1 MRRPRRTVLALTAAA
16 VVCGAAAG
24 VIAIVHSSGNPVDT
38 ATIVAA
44 DLAVAALAL
53 AILTPVVTWWV
64 NSRRTT
70 VSTLSQ
76 AAAAADRLAAEMTDR
91 WQLEAVRR
99 RIVTPAPVTVRWR
112 WASGMTVRKDVTTA
126 PMPGTRL
133 PPLPCSGRARQVLGS
148 GVVTRLHD
156 EMYAR
161 LPHGRLVLLGGPG
174 AGKTA
179 AMLLL
184 MLAALDRRSSLTN
197 GDERG
202 RVPVPVWLTLGGWD
216 PAGITLREWAAER
229 MNLDH
234 PALRAPEYGPDAAGE
249 LLRGGRVALFLDGLD
264 EMPQEARA
272 HALKRISAEAAGL
285 RLVLTSR
292 PEQHQS
298 TASSFALDNSAVIEL
313 LPVRPAA
320 AGTFLL
326 HGQAGIRREQWS
338 RIVDYLKRNP
348 HSVAAKVLDNPLTL
362 SLARDAYASKDPIAL
377 SDPAAFPTQEALRE
391 HLIDQALV
399 TAYPDGKHREHA
411 AHWLAWLACQMG
423 TSRDLR
429 WWDIPAWIPRPHLR
443 LARVLGSA
451 LIVGLVTALALDIT
465 PVITAR
471 LGSNSTLGVGA
482 GLEDGLVVGAALGLA
497 LGPWLGRS
505 HAPRALA
512 LRWPAA
518 RDAVVIGL
526 LLTVISLGAPVSGS
540 LTSAFSVI
548 TTALTVAAAAFL
560 AFEFR
565 ALLSTPTADSPSA
578 TAIATYRADRTAGTA
593 VGLAAGAAFGLAVG
607 LGAETASSGFVSFLA
622 NKIDAAVP
630 VGCAIAVA
638 AMLLTGQVSR
648 LKFAEAIVSWHHRDR
663 VRFMHLLEEA
673 SRLQVLRQAGIV
685 YQFRHAALQDRLAAS
700 QLIEDQ
706 PQV

>member
-1 MRRPRRTVLALTAAA
+1 
-16 VVCGAAAG
+16 
-24 VIAIVHSSGNPVDT
+24 
-38 ATIVAA
+38 
-44 DLAVAALAL
+44 
-53 AILTPVVTWWV
+53 
-64 NSRRTT
+64 
-70 VSTLSQ
+70 
-76 AAAAADRLAAEMTDR
+76 
-91 WQLEAVRR
+91 
-99 RIVTPAPVTVRWR
+99 
-112 WASGMTVRKDVTTA
+112 
-126 PMPGTRL
+126 
-133 PPLPCSGRARQVLGS
+133 
-148 GVVTRLHD
+148 
-156 EMYAR
+156 
-161 LPHGRLVLLGGPG
+161 
-174 AGKTA
+174 
-179 AMLLL
+179 
-184 MLAALDRRSSLTN
+184 
-197 GDERG
+197 
-202 RVPVPVWLTLGGWD
+202 
-216 PAGITLREWAAER
+216 

-399 TAYPDGKHREHA
+399 TAYPDGKHRKHA

-451 LIVGLVTALALDIT
+451 LIVGLVTALALYIT

-471 LGSNSTLGVGA
+471 LGKQQHARRGRWTGRRARGWSCSGPR
-482 GLEDGLVVGAALGLA
+482 
-497 LGPWLGRS
+497 LGPLARTV
-505 HAPRALA
+505 PRAAGTRAPLA
-512 LRWPAA
+512 VPA
-518 RDAVVIGL
+518 RRRGNR
-526 LLTVISLGAPVSGS
+526 
-540 LTSAFSVI
+540 
-548 TTALTVAAAAFL
+548 VAANGHQPRRSCLRLPDKRILRDHHRADGSGRGLL

-593 VGLAAGAAFGLAVG
+593 VGLLQLERHSDSRSV
-607 LGAETASSGFVSFLA
+607 SG
-622 NKIDAAVP
+622 P
-630 VGCAIAVA
+630 
-638 AMLLTGQVSR
+638 
-648 LKFAEAIVSWHHRDR
+648 
-663 VRFMHLLEEA
+663 
-673 SRLQVLRQAGIV
+673 
-685 YQFRHAALQDRLAAS
+685 DRLVGVRVFPG
-700 QLIEDQ
+700 QQD
-706 PQV
+706 